1 MPMVKPSEVKHI
13 RTSSN
18 MYTCRKSSPN

>member
-1 MPMVKPSEVKHI
+1 MTQNIH

-18 MYTCRKSSPN
+18 MYTSLQRILRKI